1 MDQDQ
6 NELIDFNITDQLFFE
21 ILLVEIRGK
30 TISSWTFEKKQETVE
45 EQNLITEL
53 ESLENHDSI
62 DVVTVQLMED
72 VKKSFARN

>member
-30 TISSWTFEKKQETVE
+30 TISS
-45 EQNLITEL
+45 
-53 ESLENHDSI
+53 
-62 DVVTVQLMED
+62 
-72 VKKSFARN
+72 

>member
-30 TISSWTFEKKQETVE
+30 TISSWTFEKKQGTVE

-62 DVVTVQLMED
+62 DVVTVQFMED

>member
-30 TISSWTFEKKQETVE
+30 TISSWTFEKKQGTVE